1 MNLRGAIPSNALR
14 FNQEYTVDSSS
25 LCVRAFERAKG
36 DDSERVDVLMRPEI
50 MRFDVMP
57 VACFSNSGK
66 VKDSLDKGLKIWIID
81 NASEIAFEMESRNS
95 LDFLTNLPESNA
107 FVQAPACS
115 SVGFMSQRLIGL

>member
-57 VACFSNSGK
+57 VACFSNPGK

-81 NASEIAFEMESRNS
+81 NASEIAFEMNNVNQIESDQSCEETNIS
-95 LDFLTNLPESNA
+95 L
-107 FVQAPACS
+107 C
-115 SVGFMSQRLIGL
+115 